1 MIKLV
6 GIGADS
12 FLDKTPHLILAVLWQ
27 VCRLIQTKAIQLK
40 DVPEIMRLAKE
51 NEELSDLN
59 KLPAETIL
67 IRWMNF
73 HLRNAEQKEI

>member
-27 VCRLIQTKAIQLK
+27 VCRLIQTKAI
-40 DVPEIMRLAKE
+40 
-51 NEELSDLN
+51 
-59 KLPAETIL
+59 
-67 IRWMNF
+67 
-73 HLRNAEQKEI
+73 

>member
-12 FLDKTPHLILAVLWQ
+12 FLDKVPHLILGVCYQ
-27 VCRLIQTKAIQLK
+27 TCRLIQTKTVTLK

-51 NEELSDLN
+51 GEELADLN
-59 KLPAETIL
+59 KLAVEHIL

-73 HLRNAEQKEI
+73 HLKAAG